1 MIKQAIVI
9 EKTPDEPT
17 PEPETTSTENPPERV
32 VPTEQPIAPTDA
44 TDQNEKKD
52 DKTIE
57 QPAEPPKNI
66 RIELKPTSACKT
78 IDSFENLRYVF
89 VFL

>member
-17 PEPETTSTENPPERV
+17 PEPETTSTENPPEPV
-32 VPTEQPIAPTDA
+32 VPTEQPITPTDA

-52 DKTIE
+52 DEPTE

-66 RIELKPTSACKT
+66 HIELKPTSACKT